1 MKKKDAKDPLSS
13 PSARDKFIK
22 SEPRCRVSSVELS
35 GRSWGATMK
44 QSDISNPLEKAN
56 IIATDIEYRSLL
68 TYGRSVLEDLANMK
82 SGKKINL
89 AADDTKRSRGCLWMD

>member
-1 MKKKDAKDPLSS
+1 
-13 PSARDKFIK
+13 
-22 SEPRCRVSSVELS
+22 
-35 GRSWGATMK
+35 MK

-56 IIATDIEYRSLL
+56 NIATDIEYRSLL